1 LATLLELDRVSKAFG
16 QVVVADDL
24 SYVLE
29 AGEILGVVGPN
40 GAGKT
45 SMLNLI
51 TGNLAPDSGR
61 ILLESRDVTAMPV
74 HARARAGMGRTHQ
87 IPRPFLA
94 MTVFE
99 NVLIGASFAGR
110 RPERDPRA
118 AAVAALERTGLLA
131 HANAPASSL
140 TLLDRKRL
148 ELARALATDPRL
160 LLLDEIA
167 GGLAEHEVL
176 AFIETIRALRG
187 EGVGI
192 IWIEHIVQALVSVV
206 DRLIVTDYGRM
217 ITQGDPRAV
226 LASAE
231 VQSVYLGQDAS
242 A

>member
-1 LATLLELDRVSKAFG
+1 MTALLELDGVSKAFG
-16 QVVVADDL
+16 TVVVADDL
-24 SYVLE
+24 SYSLD
-29 AGEILGVVGPN
+29 AGEVIGVVGPN

-51 TGNLAPDSGR
+51 TGNLAPDRGR
-61 ILLESRDVTAMPV
+61 ILLDGRDVTAMPV

-87 IPRPFLA
+87 IPRPFLD

-110 RPERDPRA
+110 RPDRDPRVV
-118 AAVAALERTGLLA
+118 AVAALERTGLLA
-131 HANAPASSL
+131 HANAPATSL

-160 LLLDEIA
+160 LLIDEIA

-176 AFIETIRALRG
+176 TLIETIRALRG
-187 EGVGI
+187 EGMGI

-206 DRLIVTDYGRM
+206 DRLIATDYGRLLA
-217 ITQGDPRAV
+217 QGDPATV
-226 LASAE
+226 LASQE
-231 VQSVYLGQDAS
+231 VQTVFLGQEAS
-242 A
+242 G